1 MKNGQIRVTPEM
13 ILEHIRDGL
22 MIVDLEGCILY
33 ANSALAEM
41 LGREGETLA
50 GRNCGEIFGS
60 EECRRFH
67 PRELAPLGKA
77 PFVHFNVTLTRP
89 DGSSGAFCFLGCP
102 VMNEE
107 GEVIALLENFRGM
120 DKLRDVI
127 LGLEEVNA
135 AIEAEK
141 KRTEAVVN
149 SIGDGI
155 FTVDGQRRIKSFS
168 RKMEE
173 ITGKSRAEVEGKTC
187 MEVLRGSKC
196 EDDCPLTWTL
206 EKGIIVDGCR
216 EALRVTGR
224 DVPVSITTALLKSE
238 TGELEGVTGI
248 LQDLSEVERLH
259 RELEERYSFRNIIGR
274 SRRMQ
279 EMFQVIEAVSGTDA
293 TVLISGESGT
303 GKELVARA
311 IHYGSLRRNRP
322 FVVVNCAALSD
333 ALLESELFGH
343 VQGAFTGA
351 SRDKVGRFELAAGGT
366 IFLDEIGDTSPAM
379 QAKLLRVLQEKT
391 FERVGE
397 ARTRRVDLR
406 VLAATNRDL
415 QKDVGAGRFREDLYY
430 RLAVVPLRV
439 PALRER
445 KSDIPLLVDHFI
457 EKYVRKYQS
466 GADGGFE
473 GISNRALA
481 LLMEYDWPGNVR
493 ELEHAIEYALISTRD
508 QRIERAFLPAAIRG
522 LADTGNGLRPAVP
535 SQEPGMETAAGGEG
549 DGLRAALE
557 RNKWNVSRTAKELGI
572 SRTTLWRRMKRFG
585 VEAR

>member
-1 MKNGQIRVTPEM
+1 MEKGQLRVTPEM
-13 ILEHIRDGL
+13 ILRHIRDGL
-22 MIVDLEGCILY
+22 MIVDLEGTILY
-33 ANSALAEM
+33 ANNALAEM
-41 LGREGETLA
+41 LGRDGETLV
-50 GRNCGEIFGS
+50 GRNCGELFHS

-67 PRELAPLGKA
+67 PKELAPLGKA
-77 PFVHFNVTLTRP
+77 PFVHFNVTLTRK

-102 VMNEE
+102 VTNEE
-107 GEVIALLENFRGM
+107 GEIIGLLENFRGM

-141 KRTEAVVN
+141 KRTEAIVN

-155 FTVDGQRRIKSFS
+155 FTVDRQRRIQSFS

-173 ITGKSRAEVEGKTC
+173 ITGKSQAEVEGETC
-187 MEVLRGSKC
+187 MEVLRGTKC
-196 EDDCPLTWTL
+196 EDDCPLSWTF

-216 EALRVTGR
+216 EALRVAGR
-224 DVPVSITTALLKSE
+224 DVPVSITTALLRNE
-238 TGELEGVTGI
+238 TGELKGVTGV
-248 LQDLSEVERLH
+248 LQDMSEVERLH

-279 EMFQVIEAVSGTDA
+279 ELFQVIEAVSGTDA

-311 IHYGSLRRNRP
+311 IHYGSPRRNRP

-397 ARTRRVDLR
+397 SRTRRVDLR

-415 QKDVGAGRFREDLYY
+415 QEDVVAGRFREDLYY
-430 RLAVVPLRV
+430 RLAVVPVRV

-457 EKYVRKYQS
+457 EKYVEKYQS
-466 GADGGFE
+466 GGEGRFE

-508 QRIERAFLPAAIRG
+508 RRIERAFLPAGIRG
-522 LADTGNGLRPAVP
+522 LTGQGR
-535 SQEPGMETAAGGEG
+535 EPREEASRRLAPGAAGAGEEESS
-549 DGLRAALE
+549 LRAALE
-557 RNKWNVSRTAKELGI
+557 RNKWNVSRTAKDLGI

-585 VEAR
+585 VETR